1 MGQSLSPVEKAYAAR
16 IVQQRVHQPAFRA
29 QVMLAYGGQCTV
41 CSLKHPEL
49 LDAAH
54 IIEDGKPGGDPVV
67 TNGLSLCKIHHA
79 AYDRRLLGIS
89 PDYVVHINKDLL
101 DEVDGPMLRHG
112 LQEMHGRALVTPA
125 RLVDRPDPSRLEQRY
140 STFMAG

>member
-1 MGQSLSPVEKAYAAR
+1 MLRSVPVGQSLSPVEKAYAAR

-79 AYDRRLLGIS
+79 GGCWASAPTTSYTSTRICWTRW
-89 PDYVVHINKDLL
+89 
-101 DEVDGPMLRHG
+101 M
-112 LQEMHGRALVTPA
+112 GRC
-125 RLVDRPDPSRLEQRY
+125 
-140 STFMAG
+140 